1 MPRASLEKQP
11 HEVAAMFDH
20 IARRYDL
27 TNDVISLGMDRRW
40 RSATVRA
47 VDAWP
52 GDVVLD
58 LAAGT
63 GTSSEPFDAQGVHVV
78 PCDFSV
84 GMLAVGKARR
94 PDLAFTAGDATRL
107 PFADASF
114 DAVTIS
120 FGLRNVVD
128 TEAALREM
136 LRVTRPGGRLVV
148 CEFSRPTWGPFRTVY
163 TEYLMR
169 ALPPVARAVSK
180 EPDAYV
186 YLAESIRAWPDQ
198 EALGRLLRRAGWS
211 QVAYR
216 NLTGGVVTLHRAT
229 RPEDDPPAVGEA

>member
-11 HEVAAMFDH
+11 HEVAAMFDG

-27 TNDVISLGMDRRW
+27 TNDVISLGQDRRW
-40 RSATVRA
+40 RTATIQA
-47 VDAWP
+47 VGAGP
-52 GDVVLD
+52 GQRVLD

-63 GTSSEPFDAQGVHVV
+63 GTSSEPFDAAGVQVV

-84 GMLAVGKARR
+84 GMLGVGKRRR
-94 PDLAFTAGDATRL
+94 PDLPFTAGDATRL

-128 TEAALREM
+128 TDAALAEM

-148 CEFSRPTWGPFRTVY
+148 CEFSTPTWEPLRTVY

-180 EPDAYV
+180 DPDAYV

-198 EALGRLLRRAGWS
+198 VGLARVIRAAGWEK
-211 QVAYR
+211 VGFR
-216 NLTGGVVTLHRAT
+216 NLSGGIVALHRAT
-229 RPEDDPPAVGEA
+229 RPQG